1 VAFAALV
8 MSCRAAESMN
18 EAEHGFSDGQKSPM
32 TAKMSF
38 VHLRTSNPALA
49 CPKLFGDRDELVAIT
64 LQFRR
69 ADPADHEQA
78 CLAGRQHGGD

>member
-1 VAFAALV
+1 MWTEISGAKRV
-8 MSCRAAESMN
+8 MKEASVSESDTSRVRLTRTIP
-18 EAEHGFSDGQKSPM
+18 ASLGRSSTRGFSDGQKSAM

-64 LQFRR
+64 L
-69 ADPADHEQA
+69 
-78 CLAGRQHGGD
+78 